1 MKLVDLAKHKFV
13 TEPRYYFYGW
23 TKSDKVLARESIAKK
38 LVKARKFLPAGY
50 NFKVWDCY
58 RTLAVQ
64 IKMIDNFR
72 RRLKHA
78 NPKLPKKEIE
88 RLVDSFC
95 AKPLKKVVRPDT
107 HRNGGAL
114 DLTIVDRQGKE
125 LYMGTDFDDS
135 TYAASTDFFEKKKIL
150 NVLDK
155 EARKNRRLFSHLWK
169 RPVSVIIKTNGGTG
183 AQFNNLVLCLIPAGN
198 FI

>member
-1 MKLVDLAKHKFV
+1 MKLVDLTKYKFV

-23 TKSDKVLARESIAKK
+23 TSEPRVLARESVAKK
-38 LVKARKFLPAGY
+38 LVRARKLLPVGHT
-50 NFKVWDCY
+50 FKVWDCY

-64 IKMIDNFR
+64 VKMIENFR

-78 NPKLPKKEIE
+78 NPRLPKKEVD

-95 AKPLKKVVRPDT
+95 AKPLKKVTRPDT

-114 DLTIVDRQGKE
+114 DLTIIDRQGSE

-135 TYAASTDFFEKKKIL
+135 TSAAATDFFEKKKKL
-150 NVLDK
+150 NSLEREV
-155 EARKNRRLFSHLWK
+155 RKNRRLLCRVMEKADFKNYKNEWWHWS
-169 RPVSVIIKTNGGTG
+169 SVE
-183 AQFNNLVLCLIPAGN
+183 
-198 FI
+198 